1 MAEKNENRK
10 LRALR
15 LSNEESN
22 RVVRES
28 IETALVQL
36 LGQKDITEISIEEI
50 VNRAGVSRMAYY
62 RNYSSKDAILDNIF
76 ERVCGK
82 IRTAMHP
89 SLLLGDWAG
98 ARRAL
103 FGVLYEYKELCGT
116 LVNAGESLR
125 MMDFFNRL
133 SVSYAEND
141 SARER
146 YRMIFWAGAAFDL
159 TYQWVK
165 EGMTVPPDEL
175 ADYCN
180 AAVFPRE

>member
-36 LGQKDITEISIEEI
+36 LGQKDISEISIEEI

-62 RNYSSKDAILDNIF
+62 RNYASKDAILDDIF

-82 IRTAMHP
+82 IRTAMV
-89 SLLLGDWAG
+89 S
-98 ARRAL
+98 
-103 FGVLYEYKELCGT
+103 
-116 LVNAGESLR
+116 
-125 MMDFFNRL
+125 
-133 SVSYAEND
+133 SV
-141 SARER
+141 
-146 YRMIFWAGAAFDL
+146 G
-159 TYQWVK
+159 
-165 EGMTVPPDEL
+165 
-175 ADYCN
+175 
-180 AAVFPRE
+180 